1 MMAHHSVAGR
11 MPRRSGTFEK
21 MTPKER
27 NKTRMASTDDM
38 LIRYR
43 QLGQIFDHLSLGVIV
58 LSNDRRIISLN
69 RVAEMLTGRSAS
81 EVTGHYCFN
90 EFVDY
95 LCGGSCKY
103 LQSADTD
110 REAVCAELE
119 ICEQSS
125 TGRHITKI
133 ESPVYDADGRFQ
145 GCLEVFQDQTAF
157 KKLLRRV
164 KFDDR
169 RLKMILDNLDLGV
182 MTVDRGGHVTF
193 FNTMAEAITGFG
205 RSEVLGKLCSAM
217 FPPEF
222 CRDVV
227 QFKQRQGEDAEPTSI
242 EAEVVTCQGSRLPV
256 KAKCMALKNEDGRIV
271 GGLTTIADLSL
282 KYQLD
287 QVIEDRYTFY
297 DMVGRDPAM
306 RKIFEI
312 IPVVADSESTV
323 LIEGPTGTGKDLL
336 AKVIHN
342 ASGRAGKPL
351 VKVNCAALPD
361 NLLESELF
369 GYVKGAFTGAERDK
383 PGRFQLAD
391 GGTLFLDEIGDLPLS
406 LQAKLLRVLEDR
418 EFYPLGSRRTTKVDV
433 RIISATNQ
441 GLERLVAEKRF
452 REDLFYRINVM
463 RLELPPL
470 RERKGDVP
478 LMITHI
484 LKRLGDRKGVH
495 IDKITEGALEVL
507 LNHEYP
513 GNVRE
518 LENILEHA
526 LIICQG
532 KVLRLKHL
540 PIQFLRKTP
549 PPEAQKGETERR
561 PDRETEVARRER
573 ELILAVL
580 RAHQWRRREAAAE
593 LNIDRTTLWRKMK
606 KYRISS
612 KK

>member
-1 MMAHHSVAGR
+1 
-11 MPRRSGTFEK
+11 
-21 MTPKER
+21 
-27 NKTRMASTDDM
+27 M
-38 LIRYR
+38 LIRYH

-58 LSNDRRIISLN
+58 LSNDRRIISMN
-69 RVAEMLTGRSAS
+69 RFAEMLTGRPAAD
-81 EVTGHYCFN
+81 VTGHYCFN

-95 LCGGSCKY
+95 LCGGTCKY

-110 REAVCAELE
+110 KELACTDLE
-119 ICEQSS
+119 ISEQSS
-125 TGRHITKI
+125 AGRHITKI
-133 ESPVYDADGRFQ
+133 ESPLYDADGSVR
-145 GCLEVFQDQTAF
+145 GCIEVFQDHTAF

-222 CRDVV
+222 CRDIV
-227 QFKQRQGEDAEPTSI
+227 QFKQRQGEDGEPTSI
-242 EAEVVTCQGSRLPV
+242 EAEVVTRQGSRLPV

-312 IPVVADSESTV
+312 IPVVAGSESTV

-433 RIISATNQ
+433 RILSATNQ

-478 LMITHI
+478 LLITHI

-495 IDKITEGALEVL
+495 IEKISQGAMEVL

-526 LIICQG
+526 LIICQE
-532 KVLRLKHL
+532 KILRRKHL
-540 PIQFLRKTP
+540 PIQILRQSP
-549 PPEAQKGETERR
+549 PPEAPEDEVGRR
-561 PDRETEVARRER
+561 PDWKTERARRER
-573 ELILAVL
+573 ERILAAL
-580 RAHQWRRREAAAE
+580 RAHQWRRGEAAAE

-606 KYRISS
+606 KYRISGQ
-612 KK
+612 K